1 MTKPTRMAALYLAVV
16 FVAGGV
22 FGVVAHG
29 LYSQKT
35 ARASNSPNPKEF
47 RERYM
52 AKLQKDLSL
61 TPEQIPQVT
70 AILDQTGD
78 RFRVVR
84 ERMIPEFDV
93 IRQQQRAQIMALLN
107 PEQQG
112 KYQKILDE
120 WRQRREQDHRR
131 QGK

>member
-1 MTKPTRMAALYLAVV
+1 MTRPTRLAALYLAVV

-22 FGVVAHG
+22 FGVLAHG

-35 ARASNSPNPKEF
+35 ARASNPPSPREF
-47 RERYM
+47 RERYV
-52 AKLQKDLSL
+52 AKLQRDLSL
-61 TPEQIPQVT
+61 TPEQVPQVT
-70 AILDQTGD
+70 VILDQTGD

-84 ERMIPEFDV
+84 ERMIPEFDT

-112 KYQKILDE
+112 KYQKILEE
-120 WRQRREQDHRR
+120 WRRRREQERGR
-131 QGK
+131 GK

>member
-1 MTKPTRMAALYLAVV
+1 MTKPTRIAAFYLAVV
-16 FVAGGV
+16 FLAGGL

-29 LYSQKT
+29 VYTQKT
-35 ARASNSPNPKEF
+35 ARASSPKEF
-47 RERYM
+47 RERYV
-52 AKLQKDLSL
+52 AKLQKDLAL
-61 TPEQIPQVT
+61 TPEQVPQVT

-78 RFRVVR
+78 RFRLVR
-84 ERMIPEFDV
+84 ERMIPEFDA
-93 IRQQQRAQIMALLN
+93 IRQQQRVQIMALLN

-120 WRQRREQDHRR
+120 WRRKREQERGR

>member
-16 FVAGGV
+16 FVAGGL

-35 ARASNSPNPKEF
+35 ARASSPKEF
-47 RERYM
+47 RERYV

-61 TPEQIPQVT
+61 TPEQLPQVT

-120 WRQRREQDHRR
+120 WRRKRELERGR

>member
-16 FVAGGV
+16 FVAGGL

-29 LYSQKT
+29 LYTQKT
-35 ARASNSPNPKEF
+35 ARASNPKEF
-47 RERYM
+47 RERYV

-61 TPEQIPQVT
+61 TPEQMPQVT
-70 AILDQTGD
+70 AILDQTSD
-78 RFRVVR
+78 RFREIR
-84 ERMIPEFDV
+84 EKMSPEFAA

-107 PEQQG
+107 PEQQV
-112 KYQKILDE
+112 KYQQILDE
-120 WRQRREQDHRR
+120 WRRKREHGR

>member
-1 MTKPTRMAALYLAVV
+1 MTKPTRMAALYLGLV
-16 FVAGGV
+16 FVAGGL
-22 FGVVAHG
+22 FGVVAYG

-35 ARASNSPNPKEF
+35 AQAARAPNPKEF
-47 RERYM
+47 RERYV

-61 TPEQIPQVT
+61 TPEQMPQVT
-70 AILDQTGD
+70 AILDQTSD
-78 RFRVVR
+78 QFREIR
-84 ERMIPEFDV
+84 EKMSPELDA
-93 IRQQQRAQIMALLN
+93 IRQRQRAQIMTLLN

-120 WRQRREQDHRR
+120 WRRRHEQERGR

>member
-1 MTKPTRMAALYLAVV
+1 MTKPTRIAALYLAVV
-16 FVAGGV
+16 FVAGGL

-35 ARASNSPNPKEF
+35 ARADRPPNPKEF
-47 RERYM
+47 RERYV

-61 TPEQIPQVT
+61 TPEQMPQVT
-70 AILDQTGD
+70 AILDQTSD
-78 RFRVVR
+78 RFREIR
-84 ERMIPEFDV
+84 ERMSPELDA

-120 WRQRREQDHRR
+120 WRLRREQEHGR